1 MTHKSLVNAKD
12 GMNMTTVR
20 KVDLQPVPSKEMVEV
35 QSKNKNREEIRKIY
49 RGYYMDMAVWR
60 YQISL

>member
-1 MTHKSLVNAKD
+1 
-12 GMNMTTVR
+12 MTTVR
-20 KVDLQPVPSKEMVEV
+20 KVDLRPVPSKEMVEV
-35 QSKNKNREEIRKIY
+35 QSENKNREEIRKIY